1 MGLQQADET
10 DMTATI
16 SRLVAQFGVAELI
29 AVIADMTKE
38 KSDSLLLA
46 GERQKAVQCMRDF
59 RILQRAA
66 QMLRY

>member
-1 MGLQQADET
+1 MRSQQADEMDT
-10 DMTATI
+10 TAVI
-16 SRLVAQFGVAELI
+16 GRLVAQLGVAELI

-38 KSDSLLLA
+38 ESDSLLLA
-46 GERQKAVQCMRDF
+46 GDRQKASQWMRDF